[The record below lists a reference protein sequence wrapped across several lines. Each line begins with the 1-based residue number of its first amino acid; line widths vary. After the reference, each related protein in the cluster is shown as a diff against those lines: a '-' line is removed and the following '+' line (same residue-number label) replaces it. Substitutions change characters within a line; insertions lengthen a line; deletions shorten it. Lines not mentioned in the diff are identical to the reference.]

1 MRLFNSLKN
10 LKKTDAKLPKKSPG
24 LNNRAA
30 IGIDIDQYSIKMVQ
44 LSGRSLNQIQL
55 EKYVIAKLPKNIV
68 QGNKVQNHDQ
78 LVTYLQ
84 QAYVKLNSSCK
95 NIITAIPQNL
105 ATAEQLVYTTKDT
118 DLDLEEFVESAI
130 SEISS
135 LEEVNYDYQVLTP
148 PSADQTVLAVAA
160 RKDDIEP
167 LIDAFTE
174 AGMKLSALDIDIF
187 GQYNAY
193 TLWMNNFAPE
203 LSTEKVAIFGI
214 YATRTYALI
223 IQNGKVLYKQETS
236 ICEEQL
242 NQLIQRTY
250 QVTEEK
256 AEEIIN
262 SPQKPS
268 DYQENVADH
277 FNEQITQEIQR
288 VLQFYYTTQT
298 ADDMTNVKHILLTG
312 TATRQKGIAQAVA
325 SQTNA
330 DVQCIHPAT
339 YFSNNLKTDKKQF
352 ELDAPILTT
361 AFGLAARGL

>member
-1 MRLFNSLKN
+1 MRLFKSLKTP
-10 LKKTDAKLPKKSPG
+10 KKTDAKLPKKSSG
-24 LNNRAA
+24 FNNHAA

-55 EKYVIAKLPKNIV
+55 EKYVIVKLPKNIV
-68 QGNKVQNHDQ
+68 QDNKIQNHGQ
-78 LVTYLQ
+78 FVTYLQ
-84 QAYVKLNSSCK
+84 QAYVKLNSTCK
-95 NIITAIPQNL
+95 NIIAAIPQNL
-105 ATAEQLVYTTKDT
+105 ATTEQLTYTTKDT

-148 PSADQTVLAVAA
+148 PSANQTILAVAS

-167 LIDAFTE
+167 LIEAFNE
-174 AGMKLSALDIDIF
+174 AGMKLSALDVDIF

-193 TLWMNNFAPE
+193 TLWINNFNPE
-203 LSTEKVAIFGI
+203 LTGEKVAIFGV
-214 YATRTYALI
+214 YATQTYALV
-223 IQNGKVLYKQETS
+223 IQNGKILYKQETPIS
-236 ICEEQL
+236 EKQL

-268 DYQENVADH
+268 DYQETVAVH
-277 FNEQITQEIQR
+277 FNQQITQEIQR

-298 ADDMTNVKHILLTG
+298 ADDMTNIKHILLTG
-312 TATRQKGIAQAVA
+312 AATRQKGIALTIA

-330 DVQCIHPAT
+330 EVQCIHPAS
-339 YFSNNLKTDKKQF
+339 YFADNLKIDKKQF